1 MMMTK
6 KVITISDYIICL
18 VLSLAMV
25 AAPFYIITGR
35 CEFTVAYLFTV
46 IIVFIGLVLIDYLIR
61 ISISKSV

>member
-1 MMMTK
+1 
-6 KVITISDYIICL
+6 
-18 VLSLAMV
+18 MV

>member
-1 MMMTK
+1 MMITK

-46 IIVFIGLVLIDYLIR
+46 II
-61 ISISKSV
+61 